1 MTTKA
6 AWLLALAP
14 VWAQAQV
21 RDTAVTRMGEVEVR
35 AEAPDAVVQARST
48 TLTTSIGRGELKKA
62 ACCNLSESFETNPSI
77 DAAFTDAVTGT
88 RQIQLLGLDGKYA
101 QIQTEMT
108 PLVRGVLA
116 NSGLQFIPGTWVEG
130 IQLTKGIGAVTNGFE
145 SMTGQVNVELLKPD
159 EGLSAEKPRRAHAN
173 AYLANSG
180 RMELN
185 GAYAQRL
192 SDQWSVG
199 TLLHANQ
206 TRWFRDMNMDG
217 FADNPLGG
225 QLNGMLRARYWGQNG
240 WEGLFT
246 LHALRDV
253 REGGQLGSSAP
264 SLPWTSSVA
273 QQRTAFTSKTGWV
286 NPDDPDMSVG
296 IIVHGYTQS
305 IDARLG
311 PVPLGS
317 RQFLTGMQR
326 GGLAQV
332 LVREGGTG
340 WFQTSGVSWSLDRYA
355 MDWHHPG
362 IAHDDAWVES
372 VPGVFSEWTLEP
384 SAQFTAVVGGRVDKH
399 SVAGWQASPRVHL
412 RYAPSPRLT
421 FRGGLG
427 RGYRMAM
434 PAVESLGRFASARV
448 INHSVN
454 PWGSRGNVESGWTA
468 SASAVRTYV
477 VNYYPGSV
485 VVDLQASNL
494 DRAMILDFYRSASEV
509 YLYSSALRARS
520 ASLQWEHQFSKNW
533 KARAAYRIQSV
544 RASFFGQWDRVPYV
558 APQRIMLHAEYQFRQ
573 KWFANATWQH
583 YAGMPLPAGP
593 GGTLRETSR
602 SFAVV
607 HAHLRRQTGWGDAYL
622 GVENLLNVR
631 QLDPVTGVVDH
642 ANNHAF
648 LGADDPSFAANFDA
662 TRVWGPIFGRMVY
675 LGINLALTDSDD

>member
-1 MTTKA
+1 MRTKA
-6 AWLLALAP
+6 AWLLVGLP
-14 VWAQAQV
+14 LWGYAQV
-21 RDTAVTRMGEVEVR
+21 GDTSVTRMGEVEVR
-35 AEAPDAVVQARST
+35 AKAPDAVVQARST

-116 NSGLQFIPGTWVEG
+116 NSGLQFVPGTWVEG

-145 SMTGQVNVELLKPD
+145 SMTGQVNVELIKPD
-159 EGLSAEKPRRAHAN
+159 EGLSAEQPRRAHAN

-185 GAYAQRL
+185 GDYAQRL
-192 SDQWSVG
+192 GEKWSVG

-264 SLPWTSSVA
+264 ALPWTSSVA

-286 NPDDPDMSVG
+286 NPDDPEMSVG

-317 RQFLTGMQR
+317 RQFLDGTQR

-332 LVREGGTG
+332 LIRDGGQG
-340 WFQTSGVSWSLDRYA
+340 WTQTSGLSFSVDRYV

-362 IAHDDAWVES
+362 IAHDDAWLES
-372 VPGVFSEWTLEP
+372 APGAFSEWTLEP
-384 SAQFTAVVGGRVDKH
+384 SSTFTAVLGARIDKH
-399 SVAGWQASPRVHL
+399 RIAGWQPSPRLHL
-412 RYAPSPRLT
+412 RYAPTSRLT

-448 INHSVN
+448 INHTVN
-454 PWGSRGNVESGWTA
+454 PWGTRSNVESGWTA
-468 SASAVRTYV
+468 SASAVQTYV
-477 VNYYPGSV
+477 ANYYPGSL

-494 DRAMILDFYRSASEV
+494 DRAMILDFYRAASEV
-509 YLYSSALRARS
+509 YFYSSELRARS
-520 ASLQWEHQFSKNW
+520 ASVQWEHQFSKNW
-533 KARAAYRIQSV
+533 KARAAYRVQSV
-544 RASFFGQWDRVPYV
+544 TAKYFGQWDQVPYI

-573 KWFANATWQH
+573 QWFGNATWQH
-583 YAGMPLPAGP
+583 YAGMELPAGP
-593 GGTLRETSR
+593 GGTLREPSPG
-602 SFAVV
+602 FAVL
-607 HAHLRRQTGWGDAYL
+607 HAHLRRETSWGDAYI
-622 GVENLLNVR
+622 GVENALNVR
-631 QLDPVTGVVDH
+631 QEQPIGGVIDH
-642 ANNHAF
+642 LNNHQF
-648 LGADDPSFAANFDA
+648 LSADDPLFTSNFDA
-662 TRVWGPIFGRMVY
+662 TRVWGPIFGRMLY
-675 LGINLALTDSDD
+675 LGINLALTGSHE

>member
-1 MTTKA
+1 MRISA
-6 AWLLALAP
+6 LGLWLLAAG
-14 VWAQAQV
+14 VVHAQV
-21 RDTAVTRMGEVEVR
+21 RDTTTQIDEVVVR

-116 NSGLQFIPGTWVEG
+116 NSGLQFIPGSWVEG

-159 EGLSAEKPRRAHAN
+159 EGLSVEKPRLAHAN

-185 GAYAQRL
+185 ATYAERL
-192 SDQWSVG
+192 NAKWSVG

-246 LHALRDV
+246 LHALKDV
-253 REGGQLGSSAP
+253 REGGQLGATAP
-264 SLPWTSSVA
+264 AVPWTSSVA
-273 QQRTAFTSKTGWV
+273 QQRLAFTSKTGWV

-296 IIVHGYTQS
+296 IILHGYRQG

-317 RQFLTGMQR
+317 KQFLHGAQQ

-332 LVREGGTG
+332 LVRDGGS
-340 WFQTSGVSWSLDRYA
+340 WWSQTSGLSWSLDRYV

-372 VPGVFSEWTLEP
+372 APGAFCEWTLDP
-384 SAQFTAVVGGRVDKH
+384 SPKVTAVLGARIDRH
-399 SVAGWQASPRVHL
+399 SVAGWQFSPRLHL
-412 RYAPSPRLT
+412 RYAPSARLT
-421 FRGGLG
+421 FRSGLG

-434 PAVESLGRFASARV
+434 PAVESLGRFASARS
-448 INHSVN
+448 INHTVN
-454 PWGSRGNVESGWTA
+454 PWGTPSNVESGWTA
-468 SASAVRTYV
+468 SASGVWTYV
-477 VNYYPGSV
+477 ANYYPGSV
-485 VVDLQASNL
+485 VLDLQASVL
-494 DRAMILDFYRSASEV
+494 DRAMVLDFYQSPEEV
-509 YLYSSALRARS
+509 YLYSSSLRARS
-520 ASLQWEHQFSKNW
+520 ASLQWEHQFSKSW
-533 KARAAYRIQSV
+533 KARAAYRLQSV
-544 RASFFGQWDRVPYV
+544 TAEFFGLRDAVPYV
-558 APQRIMLHAEYQFRQ
+558 APQRVMLHAEYQFRQ

-583 YAGMPLPAGP
+583 YAGMPLPPGP
-593 GGTLRETSR
+593 GGAVRETSPA
-602 SFAVV
+602 FAVL
-607 HAHLRRQTGWGDAYL
+607 HAQIRRETAWGDAYL
-622 GVENLLNVR
+622 GVENALNVR
-631 QLDPVTGVVDH
+631 QTEPIAGVVDH
-642 ANNHAF
+642 LDNHRFRSADEYAF
-648 LGADDPSFAANFDA
+648 MASFDA
-662 TRVWGPIFGRMVY
+662 TRVWGPIFGRMLY
-675 LGINLALTDSDD
+675 LGINLALTGPHD